1 MNSIDS
7 KPLNPLQD
15 LKLTQ
20 PPGGEVLSSQQGTP
34 STKLPKLEGNE
45 KSSSLGVD
53 AEKQSHAKEKLDK
66 EILQLNLKLD
76 QSQSTLHFEKDEKSG
91 RTVIKV
97 IDRGTHEVIKQIP
110 SDAFLEQSAR
120 IKAFLEQNQT
130 SSYAHSEYGKTS
142 HSILGLLLNK
152 KV

>member
-1 MNSIDS
+1 MNPVDS

-15 LKLTQ
+15 MKLTQ
-20 PPGGEVLSSQQGTP
+20 PVGEVLSSQQGAP
-34 STKLPKLEGNE
+34 STKLPKLEGKE
-45 KSSSLGVD
+45 KSSSLSVD

-66 EILQLNLKLD
+66 EILQLNRKLA
-76 QSQSTLHFEKDEKSG
+76 QSQSTLHFEKDDKSG

-97 IDRGTHEVIKQIP
+97 IDRGTYEVIKQIP

-120 IKAFLEQNQT
+120 IKAFLEQKQT
-130 SSYAHSEYGKTS
+130 SSYAYSEYGETS
-142 HSILGLLLNK
+142 HAVLGLLLNK